1 MSKEQESESTVSGSQ
16 FMKEEQMAEEKEA
29 PRKLSRR
36 QFVKGAAVGGAGV
49 AAAGVL
55 ASCAPAATP
64 APGETA
70 APAPTCPP
78 AAECPTPWLPEKW
91 DKEADVVVL
100 GLGFAGLCAAIEAG
114 RAGASVIGLEKAAAT
129 GGGSILSGGATSLAG
144 PTPLQLEKGITEATP
159 DLMYDDLMRIGFE
172 KNAPEIVRTY
182 VDATTEHYDWM
193 LAVGIEITGL
203 STPAGGSLD
212 WVHRTDP
219 PQVDS
224 VLRPAAEEA
233 GAELLMETP
242 AKRLIADANGVVIG
256 VTAES
261 AGNEI
266 HIKANRAVVLTAGGF
281 CWSDPWYEET
291 VPIMANAVKRSAPTN
306 TGDGLVMG
314 RSLGA
319 GTMNMP
325 YIKATFGTHPDPD
338 KSSTRV
344 CWNGAIIVNR
354 AGRRC
359 GNESLDYK
367 RLSDFALPQEG
378 GSVFQIYDQNILDL
392 SAVDTWYGPPSE
404 KAIADGW
411 IADTIEELATL
422 IGVPPEALRATVD
435 RYNGFVDAGED
446 LEFGRTCLEIPDHG
460 ELRKIA
466 TPPFYA
472 TETTGAILGTYA
484 GVTFDT
490 ACHVTDMYGEIIPR
504 LYAAGEVTGGF
515 HGGGYMTG
523 TAVGKAQVFGR
534 ISGKNAA
541 AEEPWA

>member
-1 MSKEQESESTVSGSQ
+1 
-16 FMKEEQMAEEKEA
+16 MAEEKEA

-36 QFVKGAAVGGAGV
+36 EFVKGAAAVAGAG
-49 AAAGVL
+49 AL

-64 APGETA
+64 TTAPEA
-70 APAPTCPP
+70 APTCPP
-78 AAECPTPWLPEKW
+78 AGECAPCPTPWLPEKW

-100 GLGFAGLCAAIEAG
+100 GLGFGGLCAAIEAG
-114 RAGASVIGLEKAAAT
+114 RAGASVIGLEKAAAP

-144 PTPLQLEKGITEATP
+144 PTAMQLEAGITEATP

-182 VDATTEHYDWM
+182 VDATTEHYGWLLD
-193 LAVGIEITGL
+193 LGVEITSL

-219 PQVDS
+219 PQVVS
-224 VLRPAAEEA
+224 VMTPAAEEA
-233 GAELLMETP
+233 GAELLMET
-242 AKRLIADANGVVIG
+242 AATRLITDAEGAVLG

-261 AGNEI
+261 AGNTM
-266 HIKANRAVVLTAGGF
+266 HIKANRGVVLATGGF
-281 CWSDPWYEET
+281 TWSDPWYEET

-314 RSLGA
+314 RQLGA

-325 YIKATFGTHPDPD
+325 YIKATFGTHPDWPD

-354 AGRRC
+354 AGRRT

-367 RLSDFALPQEG
+367 RLSDFVLNQEG
-378 GSVFQIYDQNILDL
+378 GSVFQIYDQRMLEL
-392 SAVDTWYGPPSE
+392 ASEDTWYGPPSE
-404 KAIADGW
+404 QVIEDGW

-460 ELRKIA
+460 ELRKIEN
-466 TPPFYA
+466 PPFYA

-490 ACHVTDMYGEIIPR
+490 ACHVTNMYGDIIPR

-523 TAVGKAQVFGR
+523 TAVGKAQIFGR

>member
-1 MSKEQESESTVSGSQ
+1 
-16 FMKEEQMAEEKEA
+16 MAEEKEA
-29 PRKLSRR
+29 PRKLSRKE
-36 QFVKGAAVGGAGV
+36 FVKGAAAVAGAG
-49 AAAGVL
+49 AL
-55 ASCAPAATP
+55 ASCAPAA
-64 APGETA
+64 APTTA
-70 APAPTCPP
+70 PQPAPTCPP
-78 AAECPTPWLPEKW
+78 AEECAPYADPNLPATW

-114 RAGASVIGLEKAAAT
+114 RAGASVLGLEKASAT

-144 PTPLQLEKGITEATP
+144 PTPMQLEAGLTEATP
-159 DLMYDDLMRIGFE
+159 DLMYEDLMRIGFE
-172 KNAPEIVRTY
+172 KNVPEIVRTY
-182 VDATTEHYDWM
+182 AEATREHYDWM
-193 LAVGIEITGL
+193 LDVGIEITGL

-242 AKRLIADANGVVIG
+242 AKRLIADANGVVRG
-256 VTAES
+256 VLAES
-261 AGNEI
+261 AGKEI
-266 HIKANRAVVLTAGGF
+266 NIKANRAVVLTAGGF

-314 RSLGA
+314 RMLGA

-325 YIKATFGTHPDPD
+325 YVKATFGTHPDPD
-338 KSSTRV
+338 KSSTRI

-354 AGRRC
+354 AGRRV
-359 GNESLDYK
+359 GDESLDYK
-367 RLSDFALPQEG
+367 RLSDFVLPQEG
-378 GSVFQIYDQNILDL
+378 GSVFQIFDQNILDL

-404 KAIADGW
+404 QVIADCAK
-411 IADTIEELATL
+411 ADTIEELATI
-422 IGVPPEALRATVD
+422 IGVPPEALKATVD

-446 LEFGRTCLEIPDHG
+446 LEFGRRYLEIPDHG
-460 ELRKIA
+460 ELRKIEV
-466 TPPFYA
+466 PPFYA
-472 TETTGAILGTYA
+472 TETTGAILGTYC

-490 ACHVTDMYGEIIPR
+490 ACHVTDMYGEIVPR

-523 TAVGKAQVFGR
+523 TSVGKSQVFGR
-534 ISGKNAA
+534 IAGKNAA
-541 AEEPWA
+541 AEEAWA